1 MDDKRKREKIIERED
16 QLPKGNARN
25 MECDTSS
32 QGNDFSLGGD
42 VDSCGK

>member
-1 MDDKRKREKIIERED
+1 MDDKRKREKNQKRRPVTE
-16 QLPKGNARN
+16 GNLRN